1 MLTSIEKIGLAVM
14 IFVLMFG
21 MGATLTWTDFSRT
34 LKKPKALIIGFVSQF
49 GIMPALAFG
58 LAKVFQLPDAVALS
72 LILVG
77 CTPGGTTSNLFSY
90 YAKGDVALSIAMTTA
105 STLGAVVMMPLLLLA
120 YGSAYGKT
128 QFPLPY
134 GNIAST
140 LIVMLIPVLLGMYIR
155 KKNHRAAQITEKIG
169 SYAGS
174 LVIVFLL
181 AEFFVRN
188 GQLLRST
195 PLSIF
200 AAAIL
205 LGIVGFLFGYWA
217 GFFTGLT
224 PKQSR
229 TVALETGIQNT
240 PMTMALII
248 ANFPAEQQQ
257 PAMVL
262 PLLYAV
268 FIVIDSLLVSLLFR
282 QMAKSDPHIP
292 HEQNAH

>member
-21 MGATLTWTDFSRT
+21 MGATLTWADFARA
-34 LKKPKALIIGFVSQF
+34 LKKPKALIIGFLSQF
-49 GIMPALAFG
+49 GIMPALAFA
-58 LAKVFQLPDAVALS
+58 LAKLFQLPDVVAMS

-90 YAKGDVALSIAMTTA
+90 YAKGDVALSISMTTA
-105 STLGAVVMMPLLLLA
+105 STLGAIVMMPLLLLI
-120 YGSAYGKT
+120 YGSAYGQTK
-128 QFPLPY
+128 FPLPY
-134 GNIAST
+134 GNIVSS
-140 LIVMLIPVLLGMYIR
+140 LIIMLIPVIIGMYIR
-155 KKNHRAAQITEKIG
+155 KKNHRAAQICEKIG
-169 SYAGS
+169 GWAGS
-174 LVIVFLL
+174 IVIIFLL
-181 AEFFVRN
+181 GEFFYRN
-188 GQLLRST
+188 TQVLKEA

-200 AAAIL
+200 ASAVL

-248 ANFPAEQQQ
+248 ASFPAAQQRETLL
-257 PAMVL
+257 L

-268 FIVIDSLLVSLLFR
+268 FIVIDSVLVSLLFR
-282 QMAKSDPHIP
+282 YMARRETTH
-292 HEQNAH
+292 AA

>member
-21 MGATLTWTDFSRT
+21 MGATLTWTDFART
-34 LKKPKALIIGFVSQF
+34 LKKPKALIIGFLSQF

-58 LAKVFQLPDAVALS
+58 LAKVFQLPEAVALS

-90 YAKGDVALSIAMTTA
+90 YSKGDVALSISMTTA
-105 STLGAVVMMPLLLLA
+105 STLGAVVMMPLLLLI

-134 GNIAST
+134 GNIIST
-140 LIVMLIPVLLGMYIR
+140 LVITLIPVVIGMYVR
-155 KKNHRAAQITEKIG
+155 KLHHRAAQICEK
-169 SYAGS
+169 AGS
-174 LVIVFLL
+174 WAGILVIGFLMG
-181 AEFFVRN
+181 EFFVRN
-188 GQLLRST
+188 GQLLREA
-195 PLSIF
+195 PLGVF
-200 AAAIL
+200 ASAVL
-205 LGIVGFLFGYWA
+205 LGLVGFLFGYWA

-240 PMTMALII
+240 PLTMALII
-248 ANFPAEQQQ
+248 ASFPLAQQQ
-257 PAMVL
+257 QALLL
-262 PLLYAV
+262 PILYAV
-268 FIVIDSLLVSLLFR
+268 FIVIDSVLVSILFR
-282 QMAKSDPHIP
+282 QMAKKDSHIP
-292 HEQNAH
+292 HESNAH